1 MEGEGE
7 GGEGG
12 EGGLK
17 GMSVIV
23 GLFKEQQGRC
33 GRGCL

>member
-1 MEGEGE
+1 MEGE
-7 GGEGG
+7 GEGG

-17 GMSVIV
+17 GMSVIAD
-23 GLFKEQQGRC
+23 LFKEQQGRC